1 MSQDAIYGC
10 RDVLGMRPLCI
21 GQFEVQDAITGETKT
36 RFCLASE
43 TCALNIVGATYVRE
57 VLPGEIIRIDENG
70 LTSSIGRIPEKD
82 QALCVFEYVY
92 LARPDSYIEDQLVY
106 SVRQRLGKQLA
117 TESPA
122 TADVV
127 IGVPDSSLQAAMG
140 YAQQSGIPYLDGL
153 IKNRY
158 IYRTFIQPTQK
169 ERKSGIDLKFNPLV
183 ENIKGKRVVLVD
195 DSIVRGNTLA
205 HLLKV
210 IRKAGATEIH
220 VRISSPPIISPCFMG
235 IDMATT
241 DQLVAH
247 NKSVEDICKLIG
259 ADSLGYLSHEG
270 LVSAVRS
277 GLPEHQKGGYCGACF
292 TGVYPLE
299 VDDW

>member
-1 MSQDAIYGC
+1 
-10 RDVLGMRPLCI
+10 MRPLCI
-21 GQFEVQDAITGETKT
+21 GQFEAQDPATGQVKI
-36 RFCLASE
+36 RYCLASE

-57 VLPGEIIRIDENG
+57 VLPGEIIRIDEHG
-70 LTSSIGRIPEKD
+70 LASSIGRQPD
-82 QALCVFEYVY
+82 RSQALCIFEYVY

-117 TESPA
+117 IENPA
-122 TADVV
+122 NADVV

-220 VRISSPPIISPCFMG
+220 VRISSPPIISPCFMVR
-235 IDMATT
+235 TT
-241 DQLVAH
+241 LKRAKPSHHDL
-247 NKSVEDICKLIG
+247 
-259 ADSLGYLSHEG
+259 LGNRYG
-270 LVSAVRS
+270 
-277 GLPEHQKGGYCGACF
+277 
-292 TGVYPLE
+292 
-299 VDDW
+299 DN